1 MGGLL
6 VGWPTDLV
14 CVVYVVCLLVCDE
27 CRVLMVLGRSGNS
40 DALVD
45 LLRWSF
51 KLDELMFN
59 VVMAMESLK
68 ARERE
73 TRLNLQL

>member
-1 MGGLL
+1 
-6 VGWPTDLV
+6 
-14 CVVYVVCLLVCDE
+14 
-27 CRVLMVLGRSGNS
+27 MVLGRSGNS
-40 DALVD
+40 DALAD
-45 LLRWSF
+45 LLRWSL